1 MVEIPKDKE
10 KNILEVSIKEFAKNS
25 YSNASTN
32 IIAKESGI
40 SKGSLFDYFG
50 SKLNLYL
57 YMVDKVIK
65 KYEEA
70 MMPQLENLSNDMFER
85 VYETQM
91 IKLKLSYELPEE
103 TKIIS
108 DFFLSDIPEIKQNFD
123 KYYNYYEKVGYGKL
137 TKGIDYSKFK
147 EGVDVDTAYNT
158 LLYISFGYIEM
169 LQRKY
174 KNNGMNLLRDIEYI
188 SEDLRKSINLVKI
201 AVYK

>member
-40 SKGSLFDYFG
+40 SKGSLFNYFG

-137 TKGIDYSKFK
+137 TEGIDYSKFK

>member
-40 SKGSLFDYFG
+40 SKGSLFNYFG

-57 YMVDKVIK
+57 YVVDKVIK

-70 MMPQLENLSNDMFER
+70 MMLQLENLSDDMFER

-91 IKLKLSYELPEE
+91 IKLKLLYELPEE

-123 KYYNYYEKVGYGKL
+123 KYYNYYEKMGYGKL
-137 TKGIDYSKFK
+137 TEGIDYSKFK
-147 EGVDVDTAYNT
+147 EGIDVDTAYNT

>member
-1 MVEIPKDKE
+1 MFEIPEDKE
-10 KNILEVSIKEFAKNS
+10 KIILEVSIKEFAENN
-25 YSNASTN
+25 YIGTSTN

-40 SKGSLFDYFG
+40 SKGSLFNYFG

-57 YMVDKVIK
+57 YMVDKVLK
-65 KYEEA
+65 KYEDA
-70 MMPQLENLSNDMFER
+70 MMPQLDNLSNDMFER
-85 VYETQM
+85 VYEIQM
-91 IKLKLSYELPEE
+91 IKLKLAYELEKE

-108 DFFLSDIPEIKQNFD
+108 DFFLSDIPEIKENFA
-123 KYYNYYEKVGYGKL
+123 KYYDYYEKIGYGKL
-137 TKGIDYSKFK
+137 TDGIDYSKFK

-174 KNNGMNLLRDIEYI
+174 KNNGRDLLRDIEYI
-188 SEDLRKSINLVKI
+188 SEDLKKSINLVKM